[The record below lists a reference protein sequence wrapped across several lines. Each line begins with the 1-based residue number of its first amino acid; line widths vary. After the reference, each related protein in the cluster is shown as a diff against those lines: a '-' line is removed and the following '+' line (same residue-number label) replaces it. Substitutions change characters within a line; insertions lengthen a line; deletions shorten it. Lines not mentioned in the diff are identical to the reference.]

1 MKMLY
6 LSESLYKE
14 NPLQVNR
21 CRGDQILYGI
31 SVAVVME
38 APFHDFIKNG
48 LKSVSFFRERVLYM
62 GRDFIELFPFDEPV
76 RFQLAESLRKGCIR
90 DSFEHPF
97 QKSESCR
104 IVDTEFIKDL
114 SFPLSLQHQ
123 EERRDG
129 TVAEIGHDSF
139 FHIDQ
144 VFFVCHVFHRNSP
157 LRGRHMHF
165 LYLI

>member
-48 LKSVSFFRERVLYM
+48 LKIVSFFRERVLYM

-104 IVDTEFIKDL
+104 SVDTEFIKDL
-114 SFPLSLQHQ
+114 GFPLSLQHQ

>member
-1 MKMLY
+1 MTMLY

-48 LKSVSFFRERVLYM
+48 LKIVSFFRERVLYM

-114 SFPLSLQHQ
+114 GFPLSLQHQ

>member
-14 NPLQVNR
+14 NSLQVNR

-48 LKSVSFFRERVLYM
+48 LKIVSFFRERVLYM

-90 DSFEHPF
+90 DYFEHPF

-104 IVDTEFIKDL
+104 IVDAEFIKDL
-114 SFPLSLQHQ
+114 GFPLSLQHQ

>member
-48 LKSVSFFRERVLYM
+48 LKIVSFFRERVLYM

-114 SFPLSLQHQ
+114 GFPLSLQHQ

-139 FHIDQ
+139 FTLTRYSSYVMYSIGI
-144 VFFVCHVFHRNSP
+144 
-157 LRGRHMHF
+157 L
-165 LYLI
+165 LYVAGTCIFCT

>member
-48 LKSVSFFRERVLYM
+48 LKIVSFFRERVLYM

-90 DSFEHPF
+90 DYFEHPF

-114 SFPLSLQHQ
+114 GFPLSLQHQ
-123 EERRDG
+123 EERSDVTGQWPRSVTIPFFTLTRYSSYVMYSIGILLYAAG
-129 TVAEIGHDSF
+129 TCIF
-139 FHIDQ
+139 
-144 VFFVCHVFHRNSP
+144 CT
-157 LRGRHMHF
+157 
-165 LYLI
+165 

>member
-48 LKSVSFFRERVLYM
+48 LKIVSFFRERVLYM
-62 GRDFIELFPFDEPV
+62 GRDFIDLFPFDEPV

-90 DSFEHPF
+90 DYFEHPF

-114 SFPLSLQHQ
+114 GFPLSLQHQ
-123 EERRDG
+123 EERSGVTGQWPRSVTIPFFTLTRYSSYVMYSIGILLYAAG
-129 TVAEIGHDSF
+129 TCIF
-139 FHIDQ
+139 
-144 VFFVCHVFHRNSP
+144 CT
-157 LRGRHMHF
+157 
-165 LYLI
+165 

>member
-31 SVAVVME
+31 YVAVVME

-48 LKSVSFFRERVLYM
+48 LKIVSFFRERVLYM

-90 DSFEHPF
+90 DYFEHPF

-114 SFPLSLQHQ
+114 GFPLSLQHQ

>member
-48 LKSVSFFRERVLYM
+48 LKIVSFFRERVLYM

-114 SFPLSLQHQ
+114 GFPLSLQHQ

-139 FHIDQ
+139 FTLTRYSSYVMYSIEI
-144 VFFVCHVFHRNSP
+144 
-157 LRGRHMHF
+157 L
-165 LYLI
+165 LYAAGTCIFCT

>member
-48 LKSVSFFRERVLYM
+48 LKIVSFFREVLYM

-114 SFPLSLQHQ
+114 GFPLSLQHQ

-139 FHIDQ
+139 FTLTRYSSYVMYSIEI
-144 VFFVCHVFHRNSP
+144 
-157 LRGRHMHF
+157 L
-165 LYLI
+165 LYAVGTCIFCT

>member
-48 LKSVSFFRERVLYM
+48 LKIVSFSCERVLYM
-62 GRDFIELFPFDEPV
+62 GRDFIGIVPF
-76 RFQLAESLRKGCIR
+76 
-90 DSFEHPF
+90 
-97 QKSESCR
+97 
-104 IVDTEFIKDL
+104 
-114 SFPLSLQHQ
+114 
-123 EERRDG
+123 
-129 TVAEIGHDSF
+129 
-139 FHIDQ
+139 
-144 VFFVCHVFHRNSP
+144 
-157 LRGRHMHF
+157 
-165 LYLI
+165 

>member
-48 LKSVSFFRERVLYM
+48 NCTKLIS
-62 GRDFIELFPFDEPV
+62 D
-76 RFQLAESLRKGCIR
+76 
-90 DSFEHPF
+90 
-97 QKSESCR
+97 
-104 IVDTEFIKDL
+104 
-114 SFPLSLQHQ
+114 FPL
-123 EERRDG
+123 R
-129 TVAEIGHDSF
+129 I
-139 FHIDQ
+139 
-144 VFFVCHVFHRNSP
+144 
-157 LRGRHMHF
+157 HM
-165 LYLI
+165 I

>member
-48 LKSVSFFRERVLYM
+48 LKIVSFFRERVLYM
-62 GRDFIELFPFDEPV
+62 GRDFIELLPFDEPV

-114 SFPLSLQHQ
+114 GFPLSLQHQ

>member
-6 LSESLYKE
+6 LSE
-14 NPLQVNR
+14 
-21 CRGDQILYGI
+21 ILYGI

-48 LKSVSFFRERVLYM
+48 LKIVSFFRERVLYM
-62 GRDFIELFPFDEPV
+62 GRDFIELLPFDEPV

-90 DSFEHPF
+90 DYFEHPF

-114 SFPLSLQHQ
+114 GFPLSLQHQ
-123 EERRDG
+123 EERSGVTGQWPRSVTIPFFTLTRYSSYVMYSIGILLYAAG
-129 TVAEIGHDSF
+129 TCIF
-139 FHIDQ
+139 
-144 VFFVCHVFHRNSP
+144 CT
-157 LRGRHMHF
+157 
-165 LYLI
+165 